1 MNTMLATMKTFPLTS
16 FRFILILYLFLYSI
30 CIDITYFSYII
41 PVLLSF
47 MIDLTIINWMASTS
61 LIILYLMIKLWY
73 DFIMSLL

>member
-30 CIDITYFSYII
+30 CIDTTYFSYIT